1 MGKSVSK
8 IDIRFRDGKEN
19 NGHIFVAS
27 HHFRPC
33 FVYWLSRQKWE
44 KINSGIVLSAR
55 LKKNLSKNSLSARGI
70 GMECRLIRI

>member
-8 IDIRFRDGKEN
+8 IDIRFQDGKEN

-44 KINSGIVLSAR
+44 KINSGIVLSAQ
-55 LKKNLSKNSLSARGI
+55 LKKVFRKTLSLHVILEWNAD
-70 GMECRLIRI
+70 

>member
-55 LKKNLSKNSLSARGI
+55 LKKIFRKTLSARGI
-70 GMECRLIRI
+70 GMECQLIRI